1 MVLVRMALALGLA
14 LAAWGAQAQELR
26 IGIGAEPTQVD
37 PHAQDLGPNN
47 EVRMHL
53 FDSLVA
59 FGPDMELLPGLATSW
74 RVTENPLIWEF
85 RLRQNVRFHD
95 GAPFTARD
103 AAFSLER
110 AKDVP
115 GAPST
120 YSRYLREIESTE
132 LVDDHTLLIRTR
144 GPTPLLPNNL
154 VPIAIVSERAARN
167 STPANFATGI
177 AAVGTGPYRFVAFVP
192 GQHMIVA
199 ANPEYW
205 GGAPR
210 WQRVTIR
217 PFRSAATRLA
227 ALLTGEVDAI
237 AEVPTADAARVS
249 QDQRFAVA
257 SGVSNR
263 VVFWAM
269 DVARENSPHV
279 TARGGGPIRNPFRD
293 ARVREAVALAIDRRI
308 MVDRVMEGLAVAAH
322 QITVDGMSGFDPAL
336 RMPDVDVTRARA
348 LMASAG
354 HADGFR
360 LALHTTS
367 GRYVNDVRIAQ
378 AVAQMLARLN
388 IEASVLQLP
397 AAMYF
402 QQAREQA
409 FSFLLVSWGH
419 ATGDSYVVLRETF
432 QSASLNNYGRWVN
445 AEADR
450 LIAAAETE
458 MDLARRSA
466 LMAEVS
472 RIAAREWVTVPTH
485 YQVNLWAM
493 RRGLAYAPR
502 RDELTVA
509 TGFAPN

>member
-1 MVLVRMALALGLA
+1 MFARLALALGLA
-14 LAAWGAQAQELR
+14 LAAWGAAAQELR

-59 FGPDMELLPGLATSW
+59 FGPDMQLVPGLATSW
-74 RVTENPLIWEF
+74 GVTEDPLVWEF
-85 RLRQNVRFHD
+85 RLRTGVRFHD

-120 YSRYLREIESTE
+120 YNRYLREVVSSEV
-132 LVDDHTLLIRTR
+132 VDDHTLRVRTR

-177 AAVGTGPYRFVAFVP
+177 AAVGTGPFKFVAFVP
-192 GQHMIVA
+192 GQHLIVA
-199 ANPEYW
+199 ANADYW

-217 PFRSAATRLA
+217 PFRSPATRLA

-249 QDQRFAVA
+249 QDQRFTVA
-257 SGVSNR
+257 SGLSSR

-279 TARGGGPIRNPFRD
+279 SARGGGPIRNPFRD

-308 MVDRVMEGLAVAAH
+308 LVDRVMESVAVAAH

-336 RMPDVDVTRARA
+336 RMPDADLARARA
-348 LMASAG
+348 LMAEAG
-354 HADGFR
+354 YADGFR
-360 LALHTTS
+360 LALHTTA
-367 GRYVNDVRIAQ
+367 GRYVNDVRLAQ

-388 IEASVLQLP
+388 IEASVQQLP

-419 ATGDSYVVLRETF
+419 ATGDSHVVLRETF
-432 QSASLNNYGRWVN
+432 QSRSLNNYGRWAN
-445 AEADR
+445 AEVDQ

-458 MDLARRSA
+458 MNLPRRSGM
-466 LMAEVS
+466 MAEVS

-493 RRGLAYAPR
+493 RRGLSYTAR

-509 TGFAPN
+509 TGFVPQ